1 MKVRREQRVQGDTG
15 MESTVPRCFPV
26 LYIAR
31 RAVGDPRSARLP
43 FGLAGSTDRTG
54 AAAFAELK

>member
-1 MKVRREQRVQGDTG
+1 

-31 RAVGDPRSARLP
+31 RAIGDPGSAHLP
-43 FGLAGSTDRTG
+43 FGLAGPTDRTG